1 MEFFDD
7 LLIKK
12 NIINFNVI
20 AGGIGAKGDNGYE
33 RDIDPAYASSDE
45 NAHPIYVYRIERHV
59 DLDVS
64 LSVHTGNK
72 IPAAFSAYQSDFMKM
87 KQKYP
92 ELKEMDFYSAIL
104 AKAEVEKW
112 LQVLEECANTWIK
125 SAADR
130 KIILKKLKK
139 LKAKSIQIETVGE
152 SIKI

>member
-1 MEFFDD
+1 
-7 LLIKK
+7 
-12 NIINFNVI
+12 
-20 AGGIGAKGDNGYE
+20 
-33 RDIDPAYASSDE
+33 
-45 NAHPIYVYRIERHV
+45 
-59 DLDVS
+59 
-64 LSVHTGNK
+64 
-72 IPAAFSAYQSDFMKM
+72 MKM